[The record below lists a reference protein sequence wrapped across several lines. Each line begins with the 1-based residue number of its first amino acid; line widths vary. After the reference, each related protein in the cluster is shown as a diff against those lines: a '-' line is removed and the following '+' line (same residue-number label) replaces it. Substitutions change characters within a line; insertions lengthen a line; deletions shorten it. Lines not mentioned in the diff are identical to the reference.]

1 MNAEGINV
9 DLDLILDRLIDNLG
23 SGVYFILITSENGS
37 VIKSYINEEEFN
49 KASISLNISQIYEMT
64 EEITSEMGIHDP
76 DFNVI
81 HSDNFYI
88 LSIKIMKK
96 IIILLMED
104 QIEIS
109 KVFHIINECLAPSY

>member
-1 MNAEGINV
+1 
-9 DLDLILDRLIDNLG
+9 
-23 SGVYFILITSENGS
+23 
-37 VIKSYINEEEFN
+37 
-49 KASISLNISQIYEMT
+49 MT
-64 EEITSEMGIHDP
+64 EDITSEMGIHDP

-88 LSIKIMKK
+88 LSIKLLKK

-109 KVFHIINECLAPSY
+109 KVFHIINDCLSPSQ